1 MRTLRRY
8 LAGEIYLATAF
19 VLVAFLVLFAF
30 FDLVSE
36 MRDVGRNGYRLTEAF
51 VFVLLNLPGHIQEL
65 FPIAALIGTLYVL
78 ARLASNSEFA
88 VMRTAGLSPLQAGM
102 TLARIGLVF
111 VVLIILVG
119 EVATPAASRAA
130 QRLRMVALGAGVG
143 QELRSGV
150 WVRAGP
156 SYINVRSVHGDSTI
170 AGVNIYTFDDDGRL
184 QSISWAS
191 NGVYAGDGYW
201 NLSDVTETEFSPRG
215 ARRVLEAE
223 RHWKSVLTP
232 DVLTV
237 LAVDPQKMSAW
248 DLFEYTV
255 HLQRNHQNGV
265 RYEIALWQKLAYPV
279 SALIMMALALPFGY
293 LNVRHGGLGAKVFA
307 GVMLGV
313 LFYGFNTL
321 FGFLGIL
328 ERWPAAL
335 SAWIPSLVFLC
346 AAFIMMWWVE
356 RR

>member
-130 QRLRMVALGAGVG
+130 QRLRAVLPPAC
-143 QELRSGV
+143 RRR
-150 WVRAGP
+150 RA
-156 SYINVRSVHGDSTI
+156 
-170 AGVNIYTFDDDGRL
+170 
-184 QSISWAS
+184 
-191 NGVYAGDGYW
+191 
-201 NLSDVTETEFSPRG
+201 
-215 ARRVLEAE
+215 
-223 RHWKSVLTP
+223 
-232 DVLTV
+232 
-237 LAVDPQKMSAW
+237 
-248 DLFEYTV
+248 
-255 HLQRNHQNGV
+255 
-265 RYEIALWQKLAYPV
+265 
-279 SALIMMALALPFGY
+279 ALPQLPPARY
-293 LNVRHGGLGAKVFA
+293 PPRLHRCLAH
-307 GVMLGV
+307 
-313 LFYGFNTL
+313 
-321 FGFLGIL
+321 
-328 ERWPAAL
+328 WPPPGHSPWLRPGRRARGPA
-335 SAWIPSLVFLC
+335 C
-346 AAFIMMWWVE
+346 AACATAAAT
-356 RR
+356 

>member
-119 EVATPAASRAA
+119 EGATPAASRAA
-130 QRLRMVALGAGVG
+130 QRLR
-143 QELRSGV
+143 R
-150 WVRAGP
+150 
-156 SYINVRSVHGDSTI
+156 
-170 AGVNIYTFDDDGRL
+170 
-184 QSISWAS
+184 
-191 NGVYAGDGYW
+191 
-201 NLSDVTETEFSPRG
+201 SPRRTATSRRPKSQLTLERG
-215 ARRVLEAE
+215 CAGLRPGRSTRARRAISRVFKK
-223 RHWKSVLTP
+223 R
-232 DVLTV
+232 
-237 LAVDPQKMSAW
+237 LAGWRPPSPNMSPFPCWSRRTSRRLRLDCADPRS
-248 DLFEYTV
+248 
-255 HLQRNHQNGV
+255 
-265 RYEIALWQKLAYPV
+265 
-279 SALIMMALALPFGY
+279 S
-293 LNVRHGGLGAKVFA
+293 
-307 GVMLGV
+307 
-313 LFYGFNTL
+313 
-321 FGFLGIL
+321 
-328 ERWPAAL
+328 
-335 SAWIPSLVFLC
+335 
-346 AAFIMMWWVE
+346 
-356 RR
+356 